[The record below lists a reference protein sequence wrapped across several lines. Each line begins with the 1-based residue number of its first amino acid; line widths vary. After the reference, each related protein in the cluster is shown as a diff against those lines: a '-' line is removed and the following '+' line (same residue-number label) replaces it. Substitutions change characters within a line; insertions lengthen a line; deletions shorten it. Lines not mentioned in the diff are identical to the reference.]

1 MINTLPTV
9 SVKGNLYVL
18 VKDRVAYFNEKYPN
32 GMIQTKVEQIER
44 GLWISEAIVTPD
56 YTKPSRFFTG
66 HSQAREDQSMIN
78 KTAAAENCETSSVG
92 RALALMGI
100 GVVES
105 IASADEVVKAITQ
118 APTTKAILANAQAKR
133 ESGMTLDHVCLEHN
147 VQMKERK
154 SPAGGT
160 YYDSPQDQR
169 SGGVGTMLRL
179 WIQGGRE
186 TRRSPARGNNTGRR
200 YRRPRWRSRVVA
212 FRSRSDQRRYT
223 VLI

>member
-1 MINTLPTV
+1 MTDKLPTIDI
-9 SVKGNLYVL
+9 KGKEYVL

-160 YYDSPQDQR
+160 YYDHRKTNEAGEWERCSGYGFKGDGKPVAPQPEGITQEDDIAAH
-169 SGGVGTMLRL
+169 GGEVELSL
-179 WIQGGRE
+179 SEAEAINADI
-186 TRRSPARGNNTGRR
+186 P
-200 YRRPRWRSRVVA
+200 
-212 FRSRSDQRRYT
+212 F
-223 VLI
+223 